1 MLNKERKNMTNPIT
15 DVEVDAVTPN
25 NNIILNELIITIEG
39 TDTRIPLQSLGLT
52 MQSTE
57 QEILDAVRPLILE
70 QFNIDIS
77 DGSDHS
83 FTTRKAMNSNTIY
96 AYPKPVAGFAG

>member
-1 MLNKERKNMTNPIT
+1 
-15 DVEVDAVTPN
+15 
-25 NNIILNELIITIEG
+25 
-39 TDTRIPLQSLGLT
+39 